1 MGFYALFTKIYS
13 KNRREPAKKG
23 QTDMWRSLIDKFS
36 GKDRKRGYTMAE
48 LLAVVAIIAVVS
60 ALVITGIVAIS
71 RTLKFKQRND
81 YAKTVFLAAQA
92 NLSEMRS
99 DGSLFKLQAN
109 CDSEEVPQ
117 GHCGF
122 PDAEWSYEYVF
133 ASSEFPAPEGNTRS
147 AFDTVLPV
155 NSVESVVRKRNIIIE
170 YNPLTGNVFAVFYCS
185 DEILSQYREGTLPR
199 DEEARRELMLG
210 YYDGSG
216 LSSSELDLESS
227 EAYMVF
233 DSDGEEGILTVK
245 VPVSES
251 YYAHLNEFM
260 EGLSIELTL
269 TGENFGGT
277 IGPFMV
283 DVSNGKIDV
292 DGKTV
297 MFDYTLD
304 SLKDL
309 GSFANLA
316 AIDSEKN
323 LSDYL
328 DESEF
333 VIKPGDN
340 VRVKAIIDFNGEIE
354 VDVDDAFL
362 VFNPMFDEL
371 MSSGTE
377 ADDFEL
383 RVSNG
388 RHLQNLNALAPC
400 VADRVS
406 TVSFS
411 DDIYWNETVD
421 YYNNKYGMNVEGQG
435 KVYRNTAAENPCRG
449 LPYFVP
455 IHNEYLFG
463 TATFRYPEGNTGN
476 SGIWDFIGDVAE
488 GIFGPGSQI
497 TVAIKGNERV
507 PTLTDEL
514 EALTPDGAEQSIAQG
529 HAKIVGFNKRVYY
542 LNIDST
548 KYTVPN
554 VGETSVSEDGVALK
568 LDGTYYATG
577 VRQVVDYQ
585 LTGLFGYI
593 NTYISD
599 LHVVN
604 PIVKGHTFVDTP
616 REVPVWGIKWN
627 GLIPEYTITGY
638 ENEDVQSNPA
648 TGALVGAAGY
658 NTWVVN
664 CSVYLDTEDAYFNRA
679 YMTHGDYVVN
689 ADQNWYGV
697 SGKGAVGG
705 LIGYAKSHR
714 TTNKTL
720 DDNDLHLAFRNCF
733 AAVNVSGVMRGNE
746 TKHYGYSNGVGG
758 LIGNSQLTN
767 FFNCYAS
774 GNVKADGLYL
784 SKTGIGE
791 VVNNDLFNMFGIHLD
806 LPYNGRTSIG
816 VGGFVGTSHGTRYTR
831 CFATGNVAGYGAA
844 KYGAGGFVGIMSLDE
859 SFSYGNDNGTEAEI
873 AQTTILTECYA
884 VGRATCNGESGE
896 NFSGANARVNFNLN
910 QTASYI
916 TNDYYRLYAP
926 MYSLRGTEPKYEDL
940 YIFRDSYYLSD
951 YYKASQENSNNC
963 ATAEL
968 YSTFQ
973 NLVAAH
979 QNANWREDHIDKIK
993 ESPILF
999 AIFILKPSLNNT
1011 YKGLYAEGYQTGWG
1025 PATEATTHSY
1035 SMNAAGARY
1044 PFTKLENLD
1053 YYGDWPGVPS
1063 SAGLAYYETYL
1074 EEDGT
1079 ESDIRIYFDRDN
1091 TSELSNDPN
1100 TMVYRDGYA
1109 VLTAGKGVVKV
1120 EVGGKTFE
1128 LRGKKVD
1135 NTNQYTPDDEYEPND
1150 AFYPG
1155 DDTYHVYLMTD
1166 EIMEA
1171 AMQESIKTGE
1181 FYVKVTI
1188 TDPQNTSKKY
1198 VTYFNP
1204 AVALTQVNPV
1214 KDSSNENSSANY
1226 NAVKPSSIPSQLN
1239 VRSARQLAALS
1250 RNKVLWGEDF
1260 HYVQQFHI
1268 DAEAYKWPEGT
1279 SMEIGSIGNDNNV
1292 FKGTY
1297 QGSGGYVTQAKI
1309 TGFEPTKGFFGSVAN
1324 TGKIINLDITV
1335 GELTVGSKNDA
1346 NVGILAGSNGG
1357 IIDNVDLKIEGDVTL
1372 TAKNA
1377 AGLLVGRNVGS
1388 SAGSDKLYPAS
1399 ITNCTVTGQNAAINA
1414 NNAGGLVG
1422 EAKGENRLNLTSFTD
1437 NVVKFTELTST
1448 GGMVGG
1454 MFGSAEMVTVTN
1466 SNVETRLNAENALYA
1481 GGFAGGL
1488 YDGTVTTMVV
1498 TLTGDSSAEGTLAG
1512 LVGYAAG
1519 TNFTAADLEF
1529 KNTDSLTA
1537 DVVAGAFGVAD
1548 SVNVKNSSIDLKN
1561 KDLNGT
1567 SGAAGYAYQIL
1578 GDSVI
1583 QMVNVPLTGGSVT
1596 ATEGK
1601 AAGFAVENAGSIA
1614 SSVVKLG
1621 AKPEEGKKSNAV
1633 PITGGTE
1640 AVGFAGAVSGSISN
1654 CSVSGSGSITAT
1666 AKNGR
1671 AAGFAGDVT
1680 GSIGLS
1686 YVTPAIEDTK
1696 EAYKDNSNTN
1706 LPVKAATV
1714 AGFALSVGEDGEIS
1728 GSYTLCELKG
1738 DAYGFAVSNAGTI
1751 SESTSNVTQTG
1762 GISFVGDHTGWIN
1775 NCYGWYGND
1784 DVTNMVPCVGEDSDG
1799 KITSSYFVNIDNRE
1813 GLADVYSGKG
1823 EHSTALP
1830 EQISTNVLNKGNTAN
1845 YDVWVQD
1852 NNTYKTFAYDTEL
1865 KPKYYPYPRLRDHH
1879 GDWVRG
1885 VQYAYGVVYYEK
1897 YTGGEVELAYTIKDL
1912 SDPNET
1918 VEGELN
1924 NFQPLDVKSVPLQG
1938 NDHQI
1943 VETGYILFYNKDK
1956 ERFSEDLLGDVL
1968 DEDHPICEAMGPRY
1982 ICVELET
1989 EEPVVTIQ
1997 AQVDISSG
2005 EGGQQNSTKICVVPD
2020 FADAIVPSDNR
2031 IYKVRTAEQLSHVC
2045 DEAYAGAK
2053 FVQNHDIETEKLA
2066 HIGTFRGIYE
2076 TEDGNEIRAN
2086 SAPNG
2091 WIDRVTGESSMSLY
2105 RLAVDEVGKKDNIFG
2120 EIEGTVEINQLDVKD
2135 ASGVLV
2141 DTIFGTL
2148 TGDTINIGT
2157 EIKQN
2162 LVGTIKSGGTLSD
2175 FTINSDTTSVSMV
2188 NELNAGS
2195 KISGVTVKIPTIVV
2209 KDETD
2214 IFGVVAVNVP
2224 EKASIIDTTVRT
2236 DAIEIEDLTA
2246 TVGGLV
2252 GVNAGTISG
2261 GRIRSINGD
2270 APVFIT
2276 LGDDAAEDDRILT
2289 VGGLVGENSGKIEK
2303 GTEKK
2308 SSAKVEINYSQV
2320 ITELKEVEEEPVEG
2334 EKEPV
2339 EGEDEP
2345 VVGEEEPVE
2354 GENEPVEG
2362 EGEPAEG
2369 EKEPVEDLPKQPQI
2383 ETIAIGGLVGANSGI
2398 INDASATGF
2407 ITTNIESMGKTFI
2420 LGKDGE
2426 MNTGFAIGG
2435 AVGFDN
2441 VQVANDAAEYENVT
2455 AAVTMDVNLAT
2466 QDEVTADSPSGKGS
2480 VGTFVGYANC
2490 GSFISCSSTDAENAE
2505 GEEPALNELYQ
2516 FVGKARVEY
2525 TAFDKDVDAWIAN
2538 SSVSQLHSYKDLMI
2552 DDSTVPA
2559 VGDDNITQNG
2569 VTLTKVEN
2577 YTCVYPNF
2585 SNCTFQLNAETK
2597 KQLVGITDYYYNRTD
2612 EEQSKFTLGSPV
2624 SANFSGPNSVTFTT
2638 TLDKGETD
2646 TEYYY
2651 KIPGTN
2657 SYGKVKWKCD
2667 VGFFQATFT
2676 LIYYTD
2682 AGNTK
2687 TIEKSGKYDWSAVK
2701 YDCTFDNLYTLDEI
2715 SDIASGKYLV
2725 VTGSNAV
2732 GDNSV
2737 TASISGVDSFRQR
2750 DNLYN
2755 FVYDGTSSRVIN
2767 VVSNTRY
2774 SVSSAVTHPAN
2785 FYSSPAL
2792 TYTVGNL
2799 SVNGVTAFELHAL
2812 TEEASDPKLVFT
2824 RLEDTKYNSQFIIME
2839 DVNPPETTE

>member
-1 MGFYALFTKIYS
+1 
-13 KNRREPAKKG
+13 
-23 QTDMWRSLIDKFS
+23 MWKSLIDKFN
-36 GKDRKRGYTMAE
+36 GKGRKRGYTMTE
-48 LLAVVAIIAVVS
+48 LLAVIGIIAVV
-60 ALVITGIVAIS
+60 VAIAIPSIFFIS

-99 DGSLFKLQAN
+99 DGSLFQLQTG
-109 CDSEEVPQ
+109 CDSEAVPQ
-117 GHCGF
+117 GHCEF
-122 PDAEWSYEYVF
+122 PDTEWSYEYVF
-133 ASSEFPAPEGNTRS
+133 ASSEFPEPEGNTRS

-185 DEILSQYREGTLPR
+185 DEILSQYREGSLPR
-199 DEEARRELMLG
+199 DEEERKKLMLG

-233 DSDGEEGILTVK
+233 DSNGEEGILTVK

-269 TGENFGGT
+269 TGDNFGGT

-316 AIDSEKN
+316 AIDNSKH
-323 LSDYL
+323 LSDYV

-340 VRVKAIIDFNGEIE
+340 VRVKATVDFNGEIE

-362 VFNPMFDEL
+362 LFNPMFDE
-371 MSSGTE
+371 MTSNSAGG
-377 ADDFEL
+377 FKVK
-383 RVSNG
+383 VSNG
-388 RHLQNLNALAPC
+388 RHLQNLNAIAPC
-400 VADRVS
+400 VADLVS
-406 TVSFS
+406 EVTFG

-421 YYNNKYGMNVEGQG
+421 YYNNKYGVNVEGVG
-435 KVYRNTAAENPCRG
+435 KVYRNNAAENPCRG

-463 TATFRYPEGNTGN
+463 TATFRYPDGTNNNG
-476 SGIWDFIGDVAE
+476 GIWGFIGDMVE
-488 GIFGPGSQI
+488 NILGSDSQI
-497 TVAIKGNERV
+497 TVAFKGNKKV
-507 PTLTDEL
+507 PTLTDEM
-514 EALTPDGAEQSIAQG
+514 EALTPDDEDQSIAQG

-548 KYTVPN
+548 KYTIPN
-554 VGETSVSEDGVALK
+554 VGDTGEVVDGVQRK

-577 VRQVVDYQ
+577 VRQMVDYQ
-585 LTGLFGYI
+585 FTGLFGYI

-604 PIVKGHTFVDTP
+604 PIVKGNTFVDGT
-616 REVPVWGIKWN
+616 RLEAKWGTKWN

-638 ENEDVQSNPA
+638 DWVTVPSNPA

-664 CSVYLDTEDAYFNRA
+664 CSVYLDTEDPYFNRA
-679 YMTHGDYVVN
+679 YMTHGDYVDDAEHEAV
-689 ADQNWYGV
+689 QNWYGV

-720 DDNDLHLAFRNCF
+720 DENDLHLAFRNCF
-733 AAVNVSGVMRGNE
+733 AAVNVTGYMRGNDNSR
-746 TKHYGYSNGVGG
+746 HFGYSNGVGG

-774 GNVKADGLYL
+774 GNVKANGLYL
-784 SKTGIGE
+784 SETTLDKAAGSTLE
-791 VVNNDLFNMFGIHLD
+791 TFAKLFGYELD
-806 LPYNGRTSIG
+806 MPYNGRTSIG

-831 CFATGNVAGYGAA
+831 CFASGNVAGYGDVE
-844 KYGAGGFVGIMSLDE
+844 YGAGGFVGIMSLDE
-859 SFSYGNDNGTEAEI
+859 TFSYGNDSESEAEI
-873 AQTTILTECYA
+873 AQTTIMTECYA

-910 QTASYI
+910 QTRGYL

-926 MYSLRGTEPKYEDL
+926 HYYQENRTAPGYEDT

-951 YYKASQENSNNC
+951 YYDVSQKNSNNC

-973 NLVAAH
+973 DLVGAH
-979 QNANWREDHIDKIK
+979 ATNTAWKTDHINKIK
-993 ESPILF
+993 DIKILDWG
-999 AIFILKPSLNNT
+999 ILEPTYGLVYFTLRSELNDI
-1011 YKGLYAEGYQTGWG
+1011 YKTLYAEGYQTGWG
-1025 PATEATTHSY
+1025 PATEQTTHSY

-1074 EEDGT
+1074 EKDGT

-1091 TSELSNDPN
+1091 TSELATDPN
-1100 TMVYRDGYA
+1100 TVVYRDGYA

-1120 EVGGKTFE
+1120 EVGDKTFS
-1128 LRGKKVD
+1128 LRGKKVE

-1214 KDSSNENSSANY
+1214 KDSSDETSPANY
-1226 NAVKPSSIPSQLN
+1226 NAVKPSTIPSQLN

-1250 RNKVLWGEDF
+1250 RNKHLWGEDF

-1268 DAEAYKWPEGT
+1268 DAASYKWPEGT
-1279 SMEIGSIGNDNNV
+1279 SMEIGSIGTDKDA

-1297 QGSGGYVTQAKI
+1297 QGNGGYVTQAKI
-1309 TGFEPTKGFFGSVAN
+1309 SGFEPTKGFFGSVAN

-1335 GELTVGSKNDA
+1335 GELTVGSKNDT

-1388 SAGSDKLYPAS
+1388 SAGSDKRYPAS

-1414 NNAGGLVG
+1414 NNAGGLAG

-1437 NVVKFTELTST
+1437 NVVKLTELTST

-1466 SNVETRLNAENALYA
+1466 SDVETRLNAENALYA

-1529 KNTDSLTA
+1529 KKTDSLTA

-1578 GDSVI
+1578 GDSVV

-1621 AKPEEGKKSNAV
+1621 STKTGGENPDKDKKNGVA
-1633 PITGGTE
+1633 ITGGTE
-1640 AVGFAGAVSGSISN
+1640 AVGFAGTVSGSISN
-1654 CSVSGSGSITAT
+1654 CSVSGFGSITAD
-1666 AKNGR
+1666 GR

-1686 YVTPAIEDTK
+1686 YVTPAYNDH
-1696 EAYKDNSNTN
+1696 KDYYNGNSNDN

-1714 AGFALSVGEDGEIS
+1714 AGFALSVGEEGEVY
-1728 GSYTLCELKG
+1728 GCYTLCKLNG
-1738 DAYGFAVSNAGTI
+1738 SAYGFTMSNAGTI

-1762 GISFVGDHTGWIN
+1762 GVSFVGENSGWIN
-1775 NCYGWYGND
+1775 NCYGWYGNGK
-1784 DVTNMVPCVGEDSDG
+1784 VSNKAPVFNKNSG
-1799 KITSSYFVNIDNRE
+1799 KITSSYFANINDRE
-1813 GLADVYSGKG
+1813 AKVDLYDYTGKLLDDVAPSQITEEHLNIEDHNVWTQGASG
-1823 EHSTALP
+1823 T
-1830 EQISTNVLNKGNTAN
+1830 
-1845 YDVWVQD
+1845 
-1852 NNTYKTFAYDTEL
+1852 NTYAYTSDL
-1865 KPKYYPYPRLRDHH
+1865 RPGFYPYPRLRIHR
-1879 GDWVRG
+1879 GDWVREI
-1885 VQYAYGVVYYEK
+1885 QYAYGVIYYEK
-1897 YTGGEVELAYTIKDL
+1897 YSDGDVAYHVVDL
-1912 SDPNET
+1912 SDHNET
-1918 VEGELN
+1918 VEGVDMTKEAELR
-1924 NFQPLDVKSVPLQG
+1924 G
-1938 NDHQI
+1938 NE
-1943 VETGYILFYNKDK
+1943 VEITEAGYALFYNKEK
-1956 ERFSEDLLGDVL
+1956 CPFNPNWLGTEFL
-1968 DEDHPICEAMGPRY
+1968 PTHPL
-1982 ICVELET
+1982 CVEMGERYKINELSVKDRIKIE
-1989 EEPVVTIQ
+1989 
-1997 AQVDISSG
+1997 AQVQSFSG
-2005 EGGQQNSTKICVVPD
+2005 ESSIEVLPH
-2020 FADAIVPSDNR
+2020 FADAIGYVDVKE
-2031 IYKVRTAEQLSHVC
+2031 YQVRSPEQLGHVG
-2045 DEAYAGAK
+2045 DEAY
-2053 FVQNHDIETEKLA
+2053 QNKGITFKQTHDIA
-2066 HIGTFRGIYE
+2066 V
-2076 TEDGNEIRAN
+2076 NELQSIKIFGSNYITDDNSTLKAN

-2091 WIDRVTGESSMSLY
+2091 WMQKVNQNANVNLT
-2105 RLAVDEVGKKDNIFG
+2105 RLVVDEVGSKNPIFG
-2120 EIEGTVEINQLDVKD
+2120 EIEGTVEIKQLDIKD
-2135 ASGVLV
+2135 AAGMLV
-2141 DTIFGTL
+2141 DGIYGGTL
-2148 TGDTINIGT
+2148 TGDAINIGG
-2157 EIKQN
+2157 EIKHN
-2162 LVGTIKSGGTLSD
+2162 LVGSLNKKATLSGFEVTSAGVTASLIGSTAGTVSDIDLFCKEESTINGSGILAGAVTGGT
-2175 FTINSDTTSVSMV
+2175 I
-2188 NELNAGS
+2188 
-2195 KISGVTVKIPTIVV
+2195 
-2209 KDETD
+2209 
-2214 IFGVVAVNVP
+2214 
-2224 EKASIIDTTVRT
+2224 EKC
-2236 DAIEIEDLTA
+2236 DLTMGTVNTDMESFQNLDEEKNQLA
-2246 TVGGLV
+2246 FGAIAAKLPAEVTFTDNTVSAEINVTGEDDKLAVVGGLV
-2252 GVNAGTISG
+2252 GYSEANITG
-2261 GRIRSINGD
+2261 GSADVIIHYTQTKSD
-2270 APVFIT
+2270 M
-2276 LGDDAAEDDRILT
+2276 
-2289 VGGLVGENSGKIEK
+2289 VG
-2303 GTEKK
+2303 
-2308 SSAKVEINYSQV
+2308 
-2320 ITELKEVEEEPVEG
+2320 
-2334 EKEPV
+2334 
-2339 EGEDEP
+2339 
-2345 VVGEEEPVE
+2345 
-2354 GENEPVEG
+2354 
-2362 EGEPAEG
+2362 
-2369 EKEPVEDLPKQPQI
+2369 
-2383 ETIAIGGLVGANSGI
+2383 IGGLVAWVNDGSITGTNVTGSIELDGI
-2398 INDASATGF
+2398 AT
-2407 ITTNIESMGKTFI
+2407 
-2420 LGKDGE
+2420 DR
-2426 MNTGFAIGG
+2426 TGYYIGG
-2435 AVGFDN
+2435 AIAYDGGAAYSDMVSTVIVDPAWAGCAPTTEATIYSWETEGTN
-2441 VQVANDAAEYENVT
+2441 VIN
-2455 AAVTMDVNLAT
+2455 
-2466 QDEVTADSPSGKGS
+2466 PSGAGP
-2480 VGTFVGYANC
+2480 VGKFVGYVTSGVFTDCTAIDNAQSGDYNLQFLGEIHPVPVKLTDRSYGYVKKPFETSVVHTSQEYPAGTDVSLDEWLDISSDLRFEAGTEFRIFNATMTNCYFDYPDSETLKQQRTDMANLYFFQASPQETVTNYSAQNAA
-2490 GSFISCSSTDAENAE
+2490 GVQKFDLQSFSADQLTRGTKLETSYYYKHTDGKYYKAYVTYEFDYYVFYWRYEVKIYIDVASDGITNDNNAVKSISQNYSNPTVDCLYTLEAYLDGDTDYLITDETVTNAYVWD
-2505 GEEPALNELYQ
+2505 GDHAVTTHALNETFSFNSDSPLY
-2516 FVGKARVEY
+2516 
-2525 TAFDKDVDAWIAN
+2525 
-2538 SSVSQLHSYKDLMI
+2538 
-2552 DDSTVPA
+2552 
-2559 VGDDNITQNG
+2559 NG
-2569 VTLTKVEN
+2569 
-2577 YTCVYPNF
+2577 
-2585 SNCTFQLNAETK
+2585 
-2597 KQLVGITDYYYNRTD
+2597 IWYYNSD
-2612 EEQSKFTLGSPV
+2612 ESSFCNK
-2624 SANFSGPNSVTFTT
+2624 A
-2638 TLDKGETD
+2638 
-2646 TEYYY
+2646 
-2651 KIPGTN
+2651 
-2657 SYGKVKWKCD
+2657 
-2667 VGFFQATFT
+2667 
-2676 LIYYTD
+2676 
-2682 AGNTK
+2682 
-2687 TIEKSGKYDWSAVK
+2687 
-2701 YDCTFDNLYTLDEI
+2701 
-2715 SDIASGKYLV
+2715 GKYL
-2725 VTGSNAV
+2725 
-2732 GDNSV
+2732 
-2737 TASISGVDSFRQR
+2737 TASS
-2750 DNLYN
+2750 NN
-2755 FVYDGTSSRVIN
+2755 F
-2767 VVSNTRY
+2767 
-2774 SVSSAVTHPAN
+2774 SVSDTARTGLTLAATIPNGYEVGTGVKYAINNNANHYLYAVTEGTHWYRATFGDTGLFNHICGYQNTDLAKTEFVPEEVLEVLN
-2785 FYSSPAL
+2785 VEEEDENEKSS
-2792 TYTVGNL
+2792 TRKEKSKT
-2799 SVNGVTAFELHAL
+2799 TAEKTSGGA
-2812 TEEASDPKLVFT
+2812 K
-2824 RLEDTKYNSQFIIME
+2824 RKKNK
-2839 DVNPPETTE
+2839 